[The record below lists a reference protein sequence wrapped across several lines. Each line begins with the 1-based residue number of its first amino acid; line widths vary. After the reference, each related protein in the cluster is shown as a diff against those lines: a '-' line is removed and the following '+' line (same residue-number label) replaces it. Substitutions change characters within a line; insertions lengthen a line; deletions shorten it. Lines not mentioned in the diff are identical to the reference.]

1 MKPAPFLQV
10 MRVPFG
16 RVFNVNSDGSITPK
30 VPIRIGGVHRE
41 PGSEFGA
48 RVRIGSVADFSA
60 LRGRDLEV
68 ALEGQG
74 YVLVHPYHARPP
86 HGARLFMSDA

>member
-1 MKPAPFLQV
+1 

-16 RVFNVNSDGSITPK
+16 KVFTMNPDGSITPK

-48 RVRIGSVADFSA
+48 RVRLGTIVDFAS
-60 LRGRDLEV
+60 LRGQDLEV
-68 ALEGQG
+68 AVEGQG
-74 YVLVHPYHARPP
+74 YVLVHPYRSAR
-86 HGARLFMSDA
+86 GIVFLSDA